1 MSHGCGWKLPAHAVS
16 SVGIR
21 RNTFERRPT
30 ERPKS
35 GLPAHSGGGVAAKL
49 HGIDEPRGADA
60 DGE

>member
-1 MSHGCGWKLPAHAVS
+1 MFR
-16 SVGIR
+16 VGIR
-21 RNTFERRPT
+21 CNTFERRPM

-35 GLPAHSGGGVAAKL
+35 GLPAHLRGGVAAEF